1 MPISR
6 ILLNFVYQSTNNNT
20 QHTMKKLFL
29 LLALMGMVVVGCSKD
44 EVDKGNDNKTEQP
57 NENDGGND
65 NDIPVNIFFGLDKE
79 SITISPDGGSVDV
92 VVYSNYKWE
101 ISGTSDWCTPS
112 VKKGDANEDG
122 QIVTFSADMTYDDR
136 EATFWFRCADERIK
150 FVVTQKLKAVLIP
163 DANNTFNIPSE
174 GGVAVISYQT
184 SVDCEV
190 IIPKYAQSWITIAPA
205 TRGLV
210 SENINLDIAE
220 NTTYDS
226 RSAVIKVVA
235 KNNAELVVEYTIN
248 QAQNNAI
255 LADENNV
262 FTVPSAGGE
271 VVIQYQTNVDCEVVI
286 PEEAQDWI
294 TIAPATRG
302 LVSENINLDIAE
314 NTTYDSR
321 SAVIKVVAKDNAE
334 LVVEYTINQVQ
345 NDAILADENN
355 VFTVPSAGGEV
366 VIQYQTNVDC
376 EVVIPEE
383 AQDWITIAPAT
394 RGLVSENINLDIAE
408 NTTYDSR
415 SAVIKVVAKDNA
427 ELIVEY
433 TINQVQKNAI
443 FADENN
449 VFTVPGPGGEVVIKY
464 QTNVDCEVIIPEE
477 AQDWITIVPETRG
490 LVAYNT
496 TLNIAANNSG
506 ELRSSVI
513 KVVSQEDNELFAEY
527 TITQNPRYSLYYTS
541 SDGNIVQPYSSSVFG
556 ATILSNTYKDGVGI
570 IEFNAPITKIGDWAF
585 YDCSNLTSVTIPD
598 RVTKI
603 GSYAFKTC
611 INLTSITIPDSVT
624 TIGYAAFSGCSSL
637 TSVTIPDSVTTIGD
651 YAFYNCSSLTSVY
664 ISDLSAWCRISF
676 ERADANPLCYVA
688 NLYLNNELVT
698 DLVIP
703 SDITEIKNYA
713 FFNCSSLTSVT
724 IPDSVTTIGDG
735 AFYDCSSLTSV
746 TIPNSVTTI
755 GNEAFYGCTG
765 ELVVNCNIPS
775 ASRPWYSAFYG
786 SKFTTVTIGG
796 SVTTI
801 GDYAFTGYSS
811 LTSVTIGDSVT
822 TIGYRA
828 FYCCTGE
835 LVINCNIPS
844 ASSGANGAFYGSKFT
859 TVTIADGVTTIGD
872 CAFEGCSSL
881 TSATIPD
888 SVRYIRYAAFFGCSS
903 LTSVTIPDSVTTIG
917 DGAFAYCSSLTSI
930 TIPDSV
936 TTIGRDAFSGCS
948 SLTSVTIPDCVT
960 TIGHYAFNDCSSLTS
975 VTIPDSVTTIGD
987 GAFSGCSSLTSVTI
1001 PDSVTE
1007 IGSDAFSGCS
1017 SLTSITIPD
1026 SVTTIGNEA
1035 FYGCTGELV
1044 VNCYIPS
1051 ALNPKYGKFYGSKFT
1066 TVTIADGV
1074 TTIGDYA
1081 FSGCSSLTSVT
1092 IPDSVTT
1099 IGKYAFS
1106 GCTGEL
1112 VVNCNIPSV
1121 SSSEYGKFYGS
1132 KFTSVTIGDSVTTIG
1147 DYAFSGCSSLTSVTI
1162 GDSVTTIGNEAFYGC
1177 TGELVINCNIP
1188 SASSDSSG
1196 AFYGSKFTSVTIGDS
1211 VTTIGK
1217 YAFYSCDSLT
1227 SVYISDLSAWCKI
1240 NFEGSDANPL
1250 YYAGNLY
1257 LKNELVTDLVIPS
1270 DITEI
1275 KFGAFYNCSSL
1286 TSVTIPDSV
1295 TTIGKSAFNG
1305 CCSLTSIT
1313 IPDSVTTI
1321 GVQAFKD
1328 CSSLTSVTIPD
1339 SITTIEDR
1347 AFVYCSSL
1355 TSITIPDSVTTI
1367 GYAAFS
1373 DCSSLTSVTIPD
1385 SVTTIRGSAF
1395 RSCTRLTSVYCKAV
1409 TPPAGG
1415 ASMFSSNASG
1425 RKIYVPMK
1433 SVEAYK
1439 SAEGWSD
1446 YKSSIVGYNF

>member
-271 VVIQYQTNVDCEVVI
+271 VVIQYLTNVDCEIIV
-286 PEEAQDWI
+286 PTNAQSWI
-294 TIAPATRG
+294 TILPETRG
-302 LVSENINLDIAE
+302 LVAQSATLHIAE

-765 ELVVNCNIPS
+765 ELV
-775 ASRPWYSAFYG
+775 
-786 SKFTTVTIGG
+786 
-796 SVTTI
+796 
-801 GDYAFTGYSS
+801 
-811 LTSVTIGDSVT
+811 
-822 TIGYRA
+822 
-828 FYCCTGE
+828 
-835 LVINCNIPS
+835 
-844 ASSGANGAFYGSKFT
+844 
-859 TVTIADGVTTIGD
+859 
-872 CAFEGCSSL
+872 
-881 TSATIPD
+881 
-888 SVRYIRYAAFFGCSS
+888 
-903 LTSVTIPDSVTTIG
+903 
-917 DGAFAYCSSLTSI
+917 
-930 TIPDSV
+930 
-936 TTIGRDAFSGCS
+936 
-948 SLTSVTIPDCVT
+948 
-960 TIGHYAFNDCSSLTS
+960 
-975 VTIPDSVTTIGD
+975 
-987 GAFSGCSSLTSVTI
+987 
-1001 PDSVTE
+1001 
-1007 IGSDAFSGCS
+1007 
-1017 SLTSITIPD
+1017 
-1026 SVTTIGNEA
+1026 
-1035 FYGCTGELV
+1035 
-1044 VNCYIPS
+1044 
-1051 ALNPKYGKFYGSKFT
+1051 
-1066 TVTIADGV
+1066 
-1074 TTIGDYA
+1074 
-1081 FSGCSSLTSVT
+1081 
-1092 IPDSVTT
+1092 
-1099 IGKYAFS
+1099 
-1106 GCTGEL
+1106 
-1112 VVNCNIPSV
+1112 
-1121 SSSEYGKFYGS
+1121 
-1132 KFTSVTIGDSVTTIG
+1132 
-1147 DYAFSGCSSLTSVTI
+1147 
-1162 GDSVTTIGNEAFYGC
+1162 
-1177 TGELVINCNIP
+1177 INCNIP